1 MLLPNKQQNIK
12 QTEKSTMLIRSL
24 KDQYSDKT
32 MSQDWR
38 DRPAKTGGHV
48 LQDQRFP
55 CRTTAGASAGV
66 GKPELLLMNCCRLNM
81 YNSES

>member
-1 MLLPNKQQNIK
+1 
-12 QTEKSTMLIRSL
+12 MLIRSL

-66 GKPELLLMNCCRLNM
+66 GKPEL
-81 YNSES
+81 